1 MSLPGRPKGEY
12 RSAEHGGTPTSHRT
26 RRDVL
31 QQGGAFAALAAC
43 GLMTA
48 QQANA
53 AVDAA
58 AFEVKTL
65 AEALKLL
72 GGGVVDSKDIS
83 ISSPDIAENGA
94 VVPVSVTSKLA
105 KTQEIYILVE
115 KNPQPLA
122 ATFTVPEGTEPFV
135 STRVKMG
142 QSTNVYAVVKADG
155 KLYVATKETKVTLGG
170 CGG

>member
-1 MSLPGRPKGEY
+1 MKHVTR
-12 RSAEHGGTPTSHRT
+12 RSA
-26 RRDVL
+26 L
-31 QQGGAFAALAAC
+31 QQGSAFAALVSC
-43 GLMTA
+43 GLLTA
-48 QQANA
+48 QQARA
-53 AVDAA
+53 AVDSA

-72 GGGVVDSKDIS
+72 GGTPADSKELS

-94 VVPVSVTSKLA
+94 VVPVAVTSKLP

-115 KNPQPLA
+115 KNPAPLTA
-122 ATFTVPEGTEPFV
+122 AFVIPEGTEPFV

-155 KLYVATKETKVTLGG
+155 KLFSTSKETKVTLGG

>member
-1 MSLPGRPKGEY
+1 MR
-12 RSAEHGGTPTSHRT
+12 HTT

-31 QQGGAFAALAAC
+31 QQGSAFAALVSC
-43 GLMTA
+43 GLITA
-48 QQANA
+48 GQAQA
-53 AVDAA
+53 AVDGA

-72 GGGVVDSKDIS
+72 GGTPADSKEIS
-83 ISSPDIAENGA
+83 ITSPDIAENGA
-94 VVPVSVTSKLA
+94 VVPVAVTSKLA
-105 KTQEIYILVE
+105 KTLEIYILVE
-115 KNPQPLA
+115 KNPQPLT
-122 ATFTVPEGTEPFV
+122 ATFTIPEGTEPFV

-155 KLYVATKETKVTLGG
+155 KLYSAAKETKVTLGG

>member
-1 MSLPGRPKGEY
+1 MKH
-12 RSAEHGGTPTSHRT
+12 AT

-31 QQGGAFAALAAC
+31 QQGGSFAALVAS
-43 GLMTA
+43 GLFTA
-48 QQANA
+48 QEAQA
-53 AVDAA
+53 AVDGA

-72 GGGVVDSKDIS
+72 GGTAADSKELS
-83 ISSPDIAENGA
+83 IVSPDIAENGA
-94 VVPVSVTSKLA
+94 VVPISVTSKLA

-115 KNPQPLA
+115 KNPQPLT
-122 ATFTVPEGTEPFV
+122 ATFTIPEGTEPFV

-142 QSTNVYAVVKADG
+142 QSTNVVALVKADG
-155 KLYVATKETKVTLGG
+155 KLYSTSKETMVTLGG